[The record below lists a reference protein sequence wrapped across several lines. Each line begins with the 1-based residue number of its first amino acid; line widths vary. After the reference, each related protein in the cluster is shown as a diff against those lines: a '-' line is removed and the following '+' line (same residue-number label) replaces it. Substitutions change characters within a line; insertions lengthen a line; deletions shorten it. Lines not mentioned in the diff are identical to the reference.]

1 MCGRV
6 RERADQC
13 PLPHARSLVQDVLL
27 RPITTPYLRLDA
39 TVLPSSQR
47 DTLPAL
53 PDLASRLAPRPFRSE
68 AQPSVPAGNCGHRSL
83 DLRRRPRD
91 PRRRTHRTRRPW
103 ITLVPRGST
112 TRPPSLP
119 ESQVLKPWAKPCAFL
134 AIPDANWSTHGTH
147 ERRRSRG
154 PWLSLASSASAAAPQ
169 GRQSARALA
178 SSATVRSHGA
188 QGHGAAVVSPRGRD
202 LRGTLRNMNP
212 NGSIGGGA
220 GGSNC
225 GAALRI
231 AHRRLATVWPSSRRA
246 PALISSISTH

>member
-1 MCGRV
+1 METERTAASSISHHARQTSGSRSEGISVIMCGRV
-6 RERADQC
+6 RERADHC

-53 PDLASRLAPRPFRSE
+53 PDLAFPLAPRPFRSE

-154 PWLSLASSASAAAPQ
+154 AWASSASAGVSGGATGAEKCP
-169 GRQSARALA
+169 GTRLLCDSALA
-178 SSATVRSHGA
+178 WGTRPWGGRSVTA
-188 QGHGAAVVSPRGRD
+188 
-202 LRGTLRNMNP
+202 GT
-212 NGSIGGGA
+212 
-220 GGSNC
+220 
-225 GAALRI
+225 
-231 AHRRLATVWPSSRRA
+231 
-246 PALISSISTH
+246 